1 MFRRLASLS
10 LALLLLAAP
19 ALAEVYEGRT
29 VALST
34 TAIVARAS
42 GVLEKSDIQVGKR
55 VEAGETLAELRSD
68 RGFSSQDGS
77 VTLIYAQEGE
87 SVSGSLLEIM
97 PVERYTVYC
106 TVDRAY
112 QSVESTLV
120 HAGETVY
127 IKCTADGTHRAVGV
141 ITQIDGEEYRVLTVG
156 GELYVGETVYLYRDE
171 DFTAAQR
178 VGIGTVV
185 VSDTQACE
193 AEGKLT
199 RLLVSEGD
207 YVQRGQL
214 LYELD
219 GGSLLAEAGGV
230 VTSVNVQPGDRV
242 QEGDIVAEMVA
253 GDAIGVEIQADETAV
268 AGIQIGSAARMIF
281 SGREDEEA
289 VNGTVVGISA
299 IADSGQYSVRIQP
312 ETGAALSLGMSVEV
326 RIDS

>member
-10 LALLLLAAP
+10 LALLLMAAP
-19 ALAEVYEGRT
+19 ALAEVFEGRT

-34 TAIVARAS
+34 MTIVAPAS
-42 GVLEKSDIQVGKR
+42 GILEESDLQVGKR

-68 RGFSSQDGS
+68 KGFSNQDGS
-77 VTLIYAQEGE
+77 VTLIYAQEGD

-106 TVDRAY
+106 TVDKAY
-112 QSVESTLV
+112 QSAESTLI

-127 IKCTADGTHRAVGV
+127 IKCTADGTHRAIGI
-141 ITQIDGEEYRVLTVG
+141 ITQIDGEEYRVLTIG

-171 DFTAAQR
+171 DFTTAQR

-185 VSDTQACE
+185 VSDAQAYE
-193 AEGKLT
+193 VDGKLT
-199 RLLVSEGD
+199 RLHVSEGD
-207 YVQRGQL
+207 YVERGQL

-219 GGSLLAEAGGV
+219 GGSLLAEMDGII
-230 VTSVNVQPGDRV
+230 TSVNVQPGDRV
-242 QEGDIVAEMVA
+242 VENDIVAEMVTE
-253 GDAIGVEIQADETAV
+253 DAVGVEIQADETILAQIQVGSV
-268 AGIQIGSAARMIF
+268 AQMTF
-281 SGREDEEA
+281 SGQEEEEA
-289 VNGTVVGISA
+289 VSGMVVGISA

-312 ETGAALSLGMSVEV
+312 ETDALLSLGMSVEV

>member
-10 LALLLLAAP
+10 LALLLMAAP
-19 ALAEVYEGRT
+19 ALAEVFEGRT

-34 TAIVARAS
+34 MAIVAPAS
-42 GVLEKSDIQVGKR
+42 GILEESDLQVGKR

-68 RGFSSQDGS
+68 KGFSNQDGS
-77 VTLIYAQEGE
+77 VTLIYALEGD

-106 TVDRAY
+106 TVDKAY
-112 QSVESTLV
+112 QSAESTLV

-127 IKCTADGTHRAVGV
+127 IKCTADGTHRAIGI
-141 ITQIDGEEYRVLTVG
+141 ITQIDGEEYRVLTIG

-199 RLLVSEGD
+199 RLHVSEGD
-207 YVQRGQL
+207 YVERGQL
-214 LYELD
+214 LYELN
-219 GGSLLAEAGGV
+219 GGSLLAEMDGII
-230 VTSVNVQPGDRV
+230 TSVNVQPGDRV
-242 QEGDIVAEMVA
+242 VENDIVAEMVTE
-253 GDAIGVEIQADETAV
+253 DAVGVEIQVDETILAQ
-268 AGIQIGSAARMIF
+268 IQIGSVAQMTF
-281 SGREDEEA
+281 SGQEEEE
-289 VNGTVVGISA
+289 VVSGMVVGISA

-312 ETGAALSLGMSVEV
+312 ETDALFSLGMSVEV